1 MKEMTRRA
9 MMAITSLGALAA
21 AGAQMPAAA
30 QDRSVWD
37 GVYTA
42 EQAARGGLLY
52 ATECAACHGPELEG
66 GETAPPLEG
75 REFVWKWNG
84 LTVGDLFERLR
95 VSMPQDGPSR
105 VSRTQKADILAY
117 LFSRNKFPVGEA
129 DLASRTAWLN
139 QIRFDAVK
147 R

>member
-1 MKEMTRRA
+1 MKEMTRRVI
-9 MMAITSLGALAA
+9 MAITSLGALAA

-42 EQAARGGLLY
+42 EQAARGEPLY
-52 ATECAACHGPELEG
+52 ATECAACHGSELEG

-75 REFVWKWNG
+75 GEFVWKWNG

-105 VSRTQKADILAY
+105 VSRKQKADILAY

-129 DLASRTAWLN
+129 DLASRAAWLN